1 MRELLQ
7 AHADAIE
14 AWLTEVA
21 NAAGCMPDELN
32 ERVQL
37 EYKTP
42 TITETV
48 TAGTFRISQVV
59 RLTPRAAEAAGAA
72 GAEAAEPEGGA

>member
-7 AHADAIE
+7 AQADAIE

-21 NAAGCMPDELN
+21 SKVGCTPDELN

-48 TAGTFRISQVV
+48 TEGTFRISQVV
-59 RLTPRAAEAAGAA
+59 RLVPRTAETGAGGE
-72 GAEAAEPEGGA
+72 GA

>member
-7 AHADAIE
+7 AHAEAIE
-14 AWLTEVA
+14 AWLTQVA
-21 NAAGCMPDELN
+21 DKIGYTPAELN

-42 TITETV
+42 TVTETTTEGV
-48 TAGTFRISQVV
+48 FRISQVV
-59 RLTPRAAEAAGAA
+59 RITMRPEAAVAEATAPEAGA
-72 GAEAAEPEGGA
+72 

>member
-21 NAAGCMPDELN
+21 EKAGCTPDELN
-32 ERVQL
+32 ERMQM

-42 TITETV
+42 TVTET
-48 TAGTFRISQVV
+48 TTEGTFRISQVV
-59 RLTPRAAEAAGAA
+59 RLSPRPPESAPRPAG
-72 GAEAAEPEGGA
+72 EVE

>member
-21 NAAGCMPDELN
+21 EKAGCTPDELN
-32 ERVQL
+32 ERMQM

-42 TITETV
+42 TVTET
-48 TAGTFRISQVV
+48 TTEGTFRISQVV
-59 RLTPRAAEAAGAA
+59 RLSPRPAAAGTAGTA
-72 GAEAAEPEGGA
+72 GAEAGA